1 MNPRDLVQAVM
12 RGDDLAARQWV
23 KDAKRA
29 GMDFS
34 EVEDPGLAGDE
45 RVVAAALFELL
56 AERQGKRPASWTTTA
71 GSATKPV
78 FLLKDAETSP
88 AMRRLSERGTPP
100 SMRAR
105 NVFALRDYL
114 NVL

>member
-1 MNPRDLVQAVM
+1 MG
-12 RGDDLAARQWV
+12 GDDLAARQWV
-23 KDAKRA
+23 KDAKRS

-34 EVEDPGLAGDE
+34 EVQDLGLTGDE

-56 AERQGKRPASWTTTA
+56 AVRQGKQPAAWTATA
-71 GSATKPV
+71 GIASKPV

-88 AMRRLSERGTPP
+88 AMRRLSERGTPA

-114 NVL
+114 DVL

>member
-34 EVEDPGLAGDE
+34 EVEDPGLDGDE

-56 AERQGKRPASWTTTA
+56 AERQGKCAAAWTATA
-71 GSATKPV
+71 GIASKPV

-88 AMRRLSERGTPP
+88 AMRACPSAERRRPCEHAMSSPCATT
-100 SMRAR
+100 ST
-105 NVFALRDYL
+105 
-114 NVL
+114 

>member
-23 KDAKRA
+23 KDAKCA
-29 GMDFS
+29 DVDFS
-34 EVEDPGLAGDE
+34 AVEAPGLDGDE
-45 RVVAAALFELL
+45 RVVAAALFVLL
-56 AERQGKRPASWTTTA
+56 AERQGKQPAAWTTTA
-71 GSATKPV
+71 GSASKPV

-100 SMRAR
+100 SIRAR

>member
-1 MNPRDLVQAVM
+1 MWTIAER
-12 RGDDLAARQWV
+12 RRDDLAARQWV

-29 GMDFS
+29 GIDFS
-34 EVEDPGLAGDE
+34 KVEDPGSAGDE

-56 AERQGKRPASWTTTA
+56 AERQGKQSASWTATA
-71 GSATKPV
+71 GSASKPV